1 MTLQLNLG
9 LEHEVTAETLA
20 ADVAAFEET
29 RAAFAQHGDDAPS
42 LANLSRFMVRGDAD
56 PDLVAEANERLAV
69 ALGAPRAAGCRW
81 VPAHDTLTALSSGAT
96 SPDGPP
102 AYDEDEQDAP
112 VPVPL
117 HQVVATVN
125 DIPEHRRP
133 PNPLAPLVRAWIQ
146 RPYAV
151 KPSRRT
157 TGQIIPAKLAQA
169 EPGHDKRA
177 GELFSL
183 AAHRRNGQ
191 MVLPGFGVDRRLP
204 ALPLALYELGGG
216 TASHSRAA
224 ALPLRM
230 FIQSVIA
237 VPQQDRGTGRPVA
250 LEEVTLREF
259 LAWFWPNRRP
269 TPEEYWPALVDAAD
283 QLFRLRIPLVDPE
296 TGRGHLRQMVNIS
309 GIPRGPDALDD
320 TVRVVVDLPAD
331 SARGPQLSDNLRY
344 WGNWSAPAYRA
355 LINLAYLW
363 YEPGVTI
370 HPVGRKRAG
379 KGQFWVQSQDP
390 DRYPELSDQDLIDI
404 CYPVTETKNRR
415 VLLQRSRGTIE
426 KLEGAGELRI
436 DGRRVLP
443 PAASQPI
450 QEE

>member
-1 MTLQLNLG
+1 MTLQLNLD
-9 LEHEVTAETLA
+9 LAPEVTDEVLV
-20 ADVAAFEET
+20 ADGEAFEET
-29 RAAFAQHGDDAPS
+29 RTAFVQHGDEAPS
-42 LANLSRFMVRGDAD
+42 LADLAGFIASGDAD
-56 PDLVAEANERLAV
+56 TDLVAEANQRLAV
-69 ALGAPRAAGCRW
+69 ALGAPEAATCRW
-81 VPAHDTLTALSSGAT
+81 IPVQDTLAALQPGTSSRDDP
-96 SPDGPP
+96 PDSEVGDPP
-102 AYDEDEQDAP
+102 RP
-112 VPVPL
+112 SRVPL

-125 DIPEHRRP
+125 AIPEHRRP
-133 PNPLAPLVRAWIQ
+133 LNPLAPLVRAWIQ

-151 KPSRRT
+151 RPSRRT
-157 TGQIIPAKLAQA
+157 TGQIIPARLAQA
-169 EPGHDKRA
+169 EPQHDKRA

-183 AAHRRNGQ
+183 AAHRRSGQ
-191 MVLPGFGVDRRLP
+191 MVLPGFSVERRLP

-216 TASHSRAA
+216 TANHSRAA

-230 FIQSVIA
+230 FIQSVLA

-259 LAWFWPNRRP
+259 LTWFWPNRRP

-320 TVRVVVDLPAD
+320 TVRIVVDLPAD
-331 SARGPQLSDNLRY
+331 SSRGPQLSDNLRY

-370 HPVGRKRAG
+370 HPVGRKRGG

-390 DRYPELSDQDLIDI
+390 ERYPELSDQDLVDV

-415 VLLQRSRGTIE
+415 VLLQRSRLTIQ
-426 KLEGAGELRI
+426 KLEKAGELRI
-436 DGRRVLP
+436 EGRRILP
-443 PAASQPI
+443 STASAV
-450 QEE
+450 EEE

>member
-1 MTLQLNLG
+1 MTPQLNLD
-9 LEHEVTAETLA
+9 LELEVPDEVLV
-20 ADVAAFEET
+20 ADGEAFEET
-29 RAAFAQHGDDAPS
+29 RTAFSQHGDEAPA
-42 LANLSRFMVRGDAD
+42 LAELARFMTSGDAD
-56 PDLVAEANERLAV
+56 TDLVAEANQRLVV
-69 ALGAPRAAGCRW
+69 ALGAAETEAWRW
-81 VPAHDTLTALSSGAT
+81 VPVQDTLAALHPSTCSRHN
-96 SPDGPP
+96 PP
-102 AYDEDEQDAP
+102 ASEEGEPLEPSQ
-112 VPVPL
+112 VPL
-117 HQVVATVN
+117 HEVIATIN
-125 DIPEHRRP
+125 AIPEPKRP

-157 TGQIIPAKLAQA
+157 TGQIIPARLAQA
-169 EPGHDKRA
+169 EPQHDKRA

-183 AAHRRNGQ
+183 AAHRRSGQ
-191 MVLPGFGVDRRLP
+191 MVLPGFSVERRLP

-216 TASHSRAA
+216 TANHSRAA

-237 VPQQDRGTGRPVA
+237 VPQQERGTGRPVA

-259 LAWFWPNRRP
+259 LTWFWPNRRP

-320 TVRVVVDLPAD
+320 TVRVVVDLPAG
-331 SARGPQLSDNLRY
+331 STRGPQLSDNLRY

-370 HPVGRKRAG
+370 HPVGRKRGG

-390 DRYPELSDQDLIDI
+390 ERYPELSDQDLVDV

-415 VLLQRSRGTIE
+415 VLLQRSRLTIA
-426 KLEGAGELRI
+426 KLEKAGELRI
-436 DGRRVLP
+436 DGRRILP
-443 PAASQPI
+443 PVTVGTG
-450 QEE
+450 QE

>member
-1 MTLQLNLG
+1 MTPQLNLD
-9 LEHEVTAETLA
+9 LEPEVADEVLA
-20 ADVAAFEET
+20 ADGEAFEET
-29 RAAFAQHGDDAPS
+29 RTAFEQHGDEAPS
-42 LANLSRFMVRGDAD
+42 LADLAQFMASGDAD
-56 PDLVAEANERLAV
+56 ADLVAEANQRLAA
-69 ALGAPRAAGCRW
+69 ALGTPEAATCIW
-81 VPAHDTLTALSSGAT
+81 MPVKDTLAALDPTTRSRH
-96 SPDGPP
+96 DPP
-102 AYDEDEQDAP
+102 ASAEGEPLEPSQ
-112 VPVPL
+112 VPL
-117 HQVVATVN
+117 HQVVAAVN
-125 DIPEHRRP
+125 AIPENQRP

-157 TGQIIPAKLAQA
+157 TRQIIPARLAQA
-169 EPGHDKRA
+169 EPQHDKRA

-183 AAHRRNGQ
+183 AAHRRSGQ
-191 MVLPGFGVDRRLP
+191 MVLPGFGVERRLP

-216 TASHSRAA
+216 TANHSRAA

-230 FIQSVIA
+230 FIQSVIS

-259 LAWFWPNRRP
+259 LTWFWPNRRP

-320 TVRVVVDLPAD
+320 TVRIVVDLPAG
-331 SARGPQLSDNLRY
+331 SSRGPQLPDNLRY

-390 DRYPELSDQDLIDI
+390 DRYPELSDQDLVDV

-415 VLLQRSRGTIE
+415 VLLQRSRQTIE
-426 KLEGAGELRI
+426 KLGKAGELRI
-436 DGRRVLP
+436 DGRRILP
-443 PAASQPI
+443 PVTASPDQD
-450 QEE
+450 

>member
-1 MTLQLNLG
+1 MTLQLNLE
-9 LEHEVTAETLA
+9 LDVPAETLE

-29 RAAFAQHGDDAPS
+29 RTAFEQHGDEVPS
-42 LANLSRFMVRGDAD
+42 LADLVKFMSSGDAD
-56 PDLVAEANERLAV
+56 PDLVAEANERLAMT
-69 ALGAPRAAGCRW
+69 LGTSGADAHRW
-81 VPAHDTLTALSSGAT
+81 LPLHETLTALNSNAASQAT
-96 SPDGPP
+96 PP
-102 AYDEDEQDAP
+102 ISDEDQRDDP
-112 VPVPL
+112 SPVPL
-117 HQVVATVN
+117 HKVIATVN
-125 DIPEHRRP
+125 AVPRHRRP

-151 KPSRRT
+151 KPSRRIS
-157 TGQIIPAKLAQA
+157 GQIIPAKLAQA
-169 EPGHDKRA
+169 EPRHDRRA

-183 AAHRRNGQ
+183 AAHRRSGQ
-191 MVLPGFGVDRRLP
+191 MVLPGFGVERRLP

-216 TASHSRAA
+216 TTNHSRAA

-230 FIQSVIA
+230 FIQSVLA
-237 VPQQDRGTGRPVA
+237 VPQQDRGAGRPVA

-269 TPEEYWPALVDAAD
+269 TPDEYWPALVDAAD

-370 HPVGRKRAG
+370 HPVGRKRGG

-390 DRYPELSDQDLIDI
+390 GRYPELSDQDLIDV
-404 CYPVTETKNRR
+404 CFPVTETKNRR
-415 VLLQRSRGTIE
+415 VLLQRSHRTID
-426 KLEGAGELRI
+426 KLEKAGELHI
-436 DGRRVLP
+436 DGRHILP
-443 PAASQPI
+443 PVTSKPDP
-450 QEE
+450 E